1 MSSFYFLGIGGTAMA
16 SVAVA
21 LSHAGH
27 AVTGSDTQ
35 LYPPM
40 STYLDEHNIRYFNG
54 FSDKN
59 LLAAS
64 PDAVIVGN
72 AISRGNPELEYALD
86 HHYELLSMPDLV
98 RHHLIGQNS
107 SMWLLALM
115 AKQPRPPWLPGC
127 LKPVASNR
135 DFWLGVSLKIFR
147 LDAGIRGA
155 VKMAF
160 L

>member
-40 STYLDEHNIRYFNG
+40 STYLDEHNIRYFKG
-54 FSDKN
+54 FSEKN
-59 LLAAS
+59 LQRAS

-72 AISRGNPELEYALD
+72 AISRGNPELEYALMASP
-86 HHYELLSMPDLV
+86 YWTKYINCGC
-98 RHHLIGQNS
+98 RHA
-107 SMWLLALM
+107 W
-115 AKQPRPPWLPGC
+115 
-127 LKPVASNR
+127 
-135 DFWLGVSLKIFR
+135 
-147 LDAGIRGA
+147 
-155 VKMAF
+155 
-160 L
+160 